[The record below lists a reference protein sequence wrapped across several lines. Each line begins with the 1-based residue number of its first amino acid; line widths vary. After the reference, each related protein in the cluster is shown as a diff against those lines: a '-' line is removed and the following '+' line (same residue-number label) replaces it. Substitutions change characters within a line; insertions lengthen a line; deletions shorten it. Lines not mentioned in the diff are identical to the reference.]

1 MMHDMS
7 SELTANMM
15 KKHVH
20 VLAWSSSS
28 VLIFRLFRP
37 PYRDRSTALN
47 SASAGKL
54 VNASQASRLR
64 GSMPLGSA
72 SHLMRAKRRESAK
85 AMWVPS
91 ASSSSSLQYLGGH
104 SLLLSAPS
112 LSGYSMGHQ
121 SKGVGDTL
129 WSDTLGVTA
138 CAEMPLPP
146 PHRHNAGAVPGI
158 FRSHYGPAGCPDTQN
173 SIHSWR
179 AAF

>member
-15 KKHVH
+15 KTVH

-47 SASAGKL
+47 SASAGRL

-64 GSMPLGSA
+64 GSLPLGSA
-72 SHLMRAKRRESAK
+72 SHRMRAKRRESAN

-104 SLLLSAPS
+104 SLPLSAPS
-112 LSGYSMGHQ
+112 LSGQGMGHQ
-121 SKGVGDTL
+121 SKGGGETLWNDTL
-129 WSDTLGVTA
+129 CVT
-138 CAEMPLPP
+138 
-146 PHRHNAGAVPGI
+146 
-158 FRSHYGPAGCPDTQN
+158 T
-173 SIHSWR
+173 
-179 AAF
+179 